1 MVTSNDNQLKQQ
13 AQQIK
18 DLSARLSSLS
28 AANSKLL
35 DEVATLKSNYNRL
48 VEDVSARL
56 EVVHEKI
63 FR

>member
-1 MVTSNDNQLKQQ
+1 MVTSNDSQFKQQ

-18 DLSARLSSLS
+18 DLSARLNSLS
-28 AANSKLL
+28 AVNSQLL
-35 DEVATLKSNYNRL
+35 DDVADLKSNYNRL
-48 VEDVSARL
+48 VEDVSTRL